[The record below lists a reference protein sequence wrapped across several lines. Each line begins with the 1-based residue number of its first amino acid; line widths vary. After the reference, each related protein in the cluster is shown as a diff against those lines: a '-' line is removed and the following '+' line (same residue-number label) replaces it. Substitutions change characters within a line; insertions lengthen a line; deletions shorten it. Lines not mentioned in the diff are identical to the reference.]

1 MRIQLG
7 ATVKTKDGHRA
18 GNVSK
23 VIWDPER
30 NEVREFVL
38 TTSGLLGHDVVIS
51 RDVLERATPGGDE
64 IVIELTKRELDGL
77 EHYDERAY
85 APPPYGW
92 MLPAEAKYEADA
104 FLFPTV
110 SDAPAEEPKASN
122 AAAGHRRPVI
132 RKGMAVKDAAGQDIG
147 KVEELRIDDMTGEL
161 RAIVV
166 RSDVASDEGTRE
178 IPADHFDIGDD
189 EVHVI
194 EGTPAKRER

>member
-18 GNVSK
+18 GNVSR
-23 VIWDPER
+23 VVWDPEQ
-30 NEVREFVL
+30 NEISEFVL

-51 RDVLERATPGGDE
+51 REVLEQATPSGDE
-64 IVIELTKRELDGL
+64 IVIELTKHELDGL

-92 MLPAEAKYEADA
+92 MLPAESKYEADA

-110 SDAPAEEPKASN
+110 SDEPAEQKNETS
-122 AAAGHRRPVI
+122 AAANRRRPVI
-132 RKGMAVKDAAGQDIG
+132 RRGMPVTDAAGQKIG

-166 RSDVASDEGTRE
+166 RPEGASDERTRE
-178 IPADHFDIGDD
+178 IPADHLDVGADD
-189 EVHVI
+189 VHVI
-194 EGTPAKRER
+194 EEPAKRAR

>member
-23 VIWDPER
+23 VVWDVER
-30 NEVREFVL
+30 NEIGEFVL

-51 RDVLERATPGGDE
+51 KEVLERATPSGDE
-64 IVIELTKRELDGL
+64 IAIELTKRELDGL
-77 EHYDERAY
+77 EHYDEREY

-92 MLPAEAKYEADA
+92 MLPAESKYEADA

-110 SDAPAEEPKASN
+110 SDEPAEEPNATN
-122 AAAGHRRPVI
+122 AAAERRRPVI
-132 RKGMAVKDAAGQDIG
+132 RKGMAVKDAAGQKIG

-166 RSDVASDEGTRE
+166 RPEGASDERTRE
-178 IPADHFDIGDD
+178 IPADHLDVGDD

-194 EGTPAKRER
+194 EESPAKREG

>member
-7 ATVKTKDGHRA
+7 APVKTKDGHGA

-30 NEVREFVL
+30 NEIREFVL
-38 TTSGLLGHDVVIS
+38 TTSGLLGHDVIVS
-51 RDVLERATPGGDE
+51 REVLERAAPSGDE
-64 IVIELTKRELDGL
+64 LVVDLTKRELDGL

-85 APPPYGW
+85 APPPFEW
-92 MLPAEAKYEADA
+92 MLPAESKYEADA

-110 SDAPAEEPKASN
+110 SDDPADQPN
-122 AAAGHRRPVI
+122 ATNAVADRRRPVI
-132 RKGMAVKDAAGQDIG
+132 RKGMPVKDAAGQKIG

-166 RSDVASDEGTRE
+166 RAEGADEERTRE
-178 IPADHFDIGDD
+178 IAADHLDVGDD

-194 EGTPAKRER
+194 EESPAKRAP